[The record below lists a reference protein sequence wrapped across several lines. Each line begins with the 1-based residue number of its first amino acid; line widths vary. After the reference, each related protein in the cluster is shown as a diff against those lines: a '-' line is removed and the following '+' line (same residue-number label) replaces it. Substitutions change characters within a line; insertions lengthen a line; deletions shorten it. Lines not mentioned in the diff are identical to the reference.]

1 MSFTVI
7 DREAWSRREYFEHY
21 LTVVPCTYSLTT
33 NIEITA
39 IKRQG
44 RRLYPSM
51 LYHLTKAVN
60 QLEQFRMAFRPDGT
74 LVRYDA
80 MSPCYTVFHRETET
94 FSNLWTE
101 FTDDYDCF
109 CQRYEA
115 DMARFGPVEK
125 MTAKPD
131 MPENCFTVS
140 MLPWVSFEGF
150 NLNCASYD
158 YLLPIFT
165 LGKYRETGGRRFIP
179 LAIQVHHAVC
189 DGYHVSRFIQA
200 LQESINC

>member
-60 QLEQFRMAFRPDGT
+60 RL
-74 LVRYDA
+74 
-80 MSPCYTVFHRETET
+80 
-94 FSNLWTE
+94 
-101 FTDDYDCF
+101 
-109 CQRYEA
+109 
-115 DMARFGPVEK
+115 
-125 MTAKPD
+125 
-131 MPENCFTVS
+131 
-140 MLPWVSFEGF
+140 
-150 NLNCASYD
+150 
-158 YLLPIFT
+158 
-165 LGKYRETGGRRFIP
+165 
-179 LAIQVHHAVC
+179 
-189 DGYHVSRFIQA
+189 
-200 LQESINC
+200 